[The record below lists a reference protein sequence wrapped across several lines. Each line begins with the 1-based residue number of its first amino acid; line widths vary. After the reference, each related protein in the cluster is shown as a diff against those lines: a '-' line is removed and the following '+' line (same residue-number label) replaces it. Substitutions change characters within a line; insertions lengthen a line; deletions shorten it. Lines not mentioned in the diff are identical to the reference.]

1 MSSKI
6 RRVSFTVLVLV
17 LVAGLALLAGG
28 ACRKE
33 QAAAP
38 GATAVARP
46 QYHCPMHPTYVADR
60 PGQCPICGMDLVPT
74 QPSPSPKGERKVL
87 YYRSPMDPK
96 VRSDRPAKDSMGM
109 DFVPVYEDEITG
121 EGAGVA
127 GRATVSLTP
136 ERRQFLGVQTAEVRE
151 APLGRTV
158 RTVGRLAVDER
169 RVHHVH
175 VKYDGYVERLD
186 VDYTGKLVRKDD
198 HLLAIYSPELVA
210 TQQEY
215 LLAWRAQKQLAGSG
229 IPSVAQGGTDLLQA
243 ARRRLEL
250 WDIRD
255 EDITALET
263 RGEVRRTLDLHAET
277 GGYVL
282 MKGVVMGQRVTP
294 QDTLFDIADLS
305 HLWVLADV
313 YASDLPS
320 IREGMVGEVRVSYL
334 PGRAWKGRVT
344 WISPVMEE
352 KTRTVKVR
360 LEVDNTG
367 DDLKPDMFADVYL
380 KLGEGTGL
388 VVPESAVID
397 TGDRKIVFLDHG
409 DGRLEPRA
417 VTLGVKQGDSYP
429 VSSGLVAG
437 DRVVTAANF
446 LIDSESSLKA
456 AIASLGAPASGEH
469 RH

>member
-1 MSSKI
+1 MSL
-6 RRVSFTVLVLV
+6 VGLVLM
-17 LVAGLALLAGG
+17 AGLALLAGA
-28 ACRKE
+28 ACRRE
-33 QAAAP
+33 EVDAP
-38 GATAVARP
+38 GAAAVARP
-46 QYHCPMHPTYVADR
+46 QYRCPMHPTYVADR

-74 QPSPSPKGERKVL
+74 RASPPPTGARRVL

-96 VRSDRPAKDSMGM
+96 VRSDQPARDSMGM
-109 DFVPVYEDEITG
+109 DFVPVYADELEG
-121 EGAGVA
+121 EGSSVA
-127 GRATVSLTP
+127 GRATLALTP

-151 APLGRTV
+151 APLGRTI

-175 VKYDGYVERLD
+175 VKYEGYVERLD
-186 VDYTGKLVRKDD
+186 VDYTGARVRKGD

-215 LLAWRAQKQLAGSG
+215 LLAWRAQKELGESG
-229 IPSVAQGGTDLLQA
+229 IPSVAQGGVDLLRA

-255 EDITALET
+255 EDIAALEKKGVVT
-263 RGEVRRTLDLHAET
+263 RTLDLHAET

-282 MKGVVMGQRVTP
+282 MKNVVMGQRVTP
-294 QDTLFDIADLS
+294 QDTLFDIVDLS

-334 PGRAWKGRVT
+334 PGRAWRGRVT

-367 DDLKPDMFADVYL
+367 DDLKPDMFVDVYL
-380 KLGEGTGL
+380 KVGEGTGL

-417 VTLGVKQGDSYP
+417 VTLGVKQGDAYP
-429 VSSGLVAG
+429 VASGLAAG

-456 AIASLGAPASGEH
+456 AIASLGAP
-469 RH
+469 